1 MEKGGGRMTAVSAMP
16 TTSLRDAAPARARKV
31 LHFIPTVAGGGAEN
45 FLLNLMTQVRGSRW
59 QHVVL
64 AACVHPHEARAEQL
78 RSLGCRVVDL
88 NEPALM
94 KASLWKAV
102 RRTIAQEAPD
112 VLQTWMHHADL
123 IGATAA
129 WFAGVHSI
137 VWGVRATE
145 VHRNPGDSDLKTTL
159 FHQALRWGSKVLPSR
174 IIANSTA
181 AIDVHCGMGFPRSKM
196 VWIPNGVNATRFA
209 PDPVARE
216 QTRASLSLDPQTP
229 AVGFV
234 GRFHPVKDIACFFR
248 AAAHLQAIKPDVH
261 FVLVGGTQA
270 ELYPEAREAFERL
283 RDTSVVHFVPF
294 GSATEKFYPAF
305 DVFTLCSK
313 SEAFPNVVLEA
324 MACGLPSVTTDAG
337 DCTTML
343 RDLGK
348 VVPVGA
354 AEALAQ
360 GWLEMLS
367 LTADQRTAIAEQ
379 CRTRAVNTYSM
390 ERAAHHFEEVYD
402 SLMR

>member
-1 MEKGGGRMTAVSAMP
+1 MTTVSAMP
-16 TTSLRDAAPARARKV
+16 MPEVRDAAPARAHKV

-45 FLLNLMTQVRGSRW
+45 FLLNLMAQVRGSRW
-59 QHVVL
+59 QHVIL

-78 RSLGCRVVDL
+78 RALGCRVIDL

-102 RRTIAQEAPD
+102 RRTIATEAPD

-129 WFAGVHSI
+129 WFAGVHQI

-159 FHQALRWGSKVLPSR
+159 FHQALRWGSKLLPSK

-196 VWIPNGVNATRFA
+196 VWIPNGVNATRFV

-216 QTRASLSLDPQTP
+216 QTRTALGLGSQTP
-229 AVGFV
+229 VVGFV

-248 AAAHLQAIKPDVH
+248 AAAQIQAVRSGVH
-261 FVLVGGTQA
+261 FVLVGGTRE
-270 ELYPEAREAFERL
+270 ELYPEAREAFEAL
-283 RDTSVVHFVPF
+283 RDTSVVRFVPF
-294 GSATEKFYPAF
+294 GSSTEKFYPAF

-324 MACGLPSVTTDAG
+324 MACGIPSVTTDAG

-354 AEALAQ
+354 ADQLAQ
-360 GWLEMLS
+360 GWREMLS
-367 LTADQRTAIAEQ
+367 LAPDQRTALAQ
-379 CRTRAVNTYSM
+379 KCRSRAVNDYSM
-390 ERAAHHFEEVYD
+390 ERAARQFEEVYD
-402 SLMR
+402 SLIR

>member
-1 MEKGGGRMTAVSAMP
+1 MTAVSAMP
-16 TTSLRDAAPARARKV
+16 VPEVRDAAPARARKV

-78 RSLGCRVVDL
+78 RALGCRVIDL

-94 KASLWKAV
+94 RASLWKAV
-102 RRTIAQEAPD
+102 RRTIATEAPE

-129 WFAGVHSI
+129 WCAGVRNI

-159 FHQALRWGSKVLPSR
+159 FHQALRWGSKVLPSK

-196 VWIPNGVNATRFA
+196 VWIPNGVNATRFV

-216 QTRASLSLDPQTP
+216 QTRASLGLDPQTP
-229 AVGFV
+229 VVGFV

-248 AAAHLQAIKPDVH
+248 AAAQVQAARPDVH
-261 FVLVGGTQA
+261 FVLVGGTRE
-270 ELYPEAREAFERL
+270 ELYPEAREAFEQL
-283 RDTSVVHFVPF
+283 RAPSVVRFVPF

-324 MACGLPSVTTDAG
+324 MACGIPSVTTDAG
-337 DCTTML
+337 DCTAML

-354 AEALAQ
+354 AEPLAQ

-367 LTADQRTAIAEQ
+367 LGSDQRTALAAK
-379 CRTRAVNTYSM
+379 CRSRAVNDYSM

-402 SLMR
+402 SLTR

>member
-1 MEKGGGRMTAVSAMP
+1 MTAVSDM
-16 TTSLRDAAPARARKV
+16 TVSEVRDAAPARARKV

-45 FLLNLMTQVRGSRW
+45 FLLNLMAQVRGSRW
-59 QHVVL
+59 QHVIL

-78 RSLGCRVVDL
+78 RSLGCRVIDL

-94 KASLWKAV
+94 QARLWKAV
-102 RRTIAQEAPD
+102 RRTIATEAPD

-129 WFAGVHSI
+129 WFAGVHQI

-145 VHRNPGDSDLKTTL
+145 VHRNPSDSDLKTTL
-159 FHQALRWGSKVLPSR
+159 FHQALRWGSKLLPSK

-196 VWIPNGVNATRFA
+196 VWIPNGVNATRFV

-216 QTRASLSLDPQTP
+216 QTRTALGLDSQTP
-229 AVGFV
+229 VVGFV

-248 AAAHLQAIKPDVH
+248 AAAQVQAVRSDVH
-261 FVLVGGTQA
+261 FVLVGGMRE
-270 ELYPEAREAFERL
+270 ELYPEARQAFEAL
-283 RDTSVVHFVPF
+283 RDTSVVRFVPF

-324 MACGLPSVTTDAG
+324 MACGIPSVTTDAG

-343 RDLGK
+343 SDLGK
-348 VVPVGA
+348 VVPVGN
-354 AEALAQ
+354 AEHLAQ
-360 GWLEMLS
+360 RWLEMLS
-367 LTADQRTAIAEQ
+367 LSSEERTALAKQ

-390 ERAAHHFEEVYD
+390 ERAAHQFEEVYD
-402 SLMR
+402 SLIR